1 MNFIALPRGF
11 SVLLLQHGPS
21 QRFPSPAGR
30 GLKVRDLIQR
40 ASSRARLKILSPLR
54 FCPDVCDQKT
64 IFDGTKPPVDGSP
77 SQNHN
82 LWYESTLF
90 ALISMTQNC
99 AISPPRRPEPVPI
112 CLNAN
117 QRSIART
124 D

>member
-64 IFDGTKPPVDGSP
+64 IFDGTKLPVDGSRP
-77 SQNHN
+77 KTTTYGMN
-82 LWYESTLF
+82 LLF
-90 ALISMTQNC
+90 SRDLDDSKLRHFA
-99 AISPPRRPEPVPI
+99 A
-112 CLNAN
+112 
-117 QRSIART
+117 
-124 D
+124 